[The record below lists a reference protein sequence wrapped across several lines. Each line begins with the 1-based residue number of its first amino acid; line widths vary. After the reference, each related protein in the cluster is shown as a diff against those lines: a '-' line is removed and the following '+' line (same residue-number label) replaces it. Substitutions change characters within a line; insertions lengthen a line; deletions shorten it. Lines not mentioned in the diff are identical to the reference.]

1 MASANYSHAEGIK
14 TKATGQASHA
24 EGSNTTAS
32 KVGAHAEGYYST
44 ASGDYSHSEGYY
56 TIASKSYQHAQGKYN
71 VEDTGNKYAHIFG
84 NGSAG
89 NKRSNAHTVDW
100 SGNAWFAGDVY
111 IGGTSQDD
119 AVKLENITIDETL
132 SDTST
137 NPVQNKVIKAA
148 LDTLSSSGV
157 VVDST
162 LSTESTN
169 PVQNKVITSKVNEI
183 TESLETIKNKPAV
196 QPDWNQN
203 DESAADYIK
212 NRTHYVIDSGFEI
225 TWDGDMTG
233 RDTIDVSLIGFS
245 GTLVKVSDLILSSE
259 QFIGASM
266 KKSDGTEQVLEQSNL
281 SILPNAAVCEFNAT
295 IVSIESVANTSAA
308 FGGLPIP
315 STGTYFNTNS
325 GVYVNYFKSE
335 PKLQKIDRKF
345 LPDSL
350 PGMIV
355 SGKEYTLEDGTTVIA
370 GPNAEVFNNYTIN
383 IASGDVS
390 HAEGNRTI
398 ASGDCSH
405 AEGTDTIAFSNN
417 QHVQG
422 KYNIEDTNNRYAHIV
437 GNGDFDV
444 KSNAHTLDWNG
455 NAWFAGKVYVGG
467 TSQDDAV
474 ELTNVTVDDV
484 LSDTSTNPVQYKVI
498 TTSLNAH
505 INDFNIHVTNE
516 EKEAWN
522 NKSEFS
528 GSYNDLTNK
537 PTDLASTSYVDNK
550 VAELVNS
557 APEALNT
564 LDELAEALGNDENF
578 ATTIT
583 NALAGKASQND
594 LYTHINNTDVHI
606 TAEEKALIA
615 NIDNL
620 ATKEYVDKDSVIFNL
635 NKLIED
641 KEWGTKDSALGNTII
656 PFINYLNTNQINLE
670 NGISVLF
677 KTSEQVSTEEGSRN
691 VWQR

>member
-71 VEDTGNKYAHIFG
+71 VEDTGNKYAHIIG
-84 NGSAG
+84 NGSAS

-148 LDTLSSSGV
+148 LDTLSTSGV
-157 VVDST
+157 VVDEV

-169 PVQNKVITSKVNEI
+169 PVQN
-183 TESLETIKNKPAV
+183 
-196 QPDWNQN
+196 
-203 DESAADYIK
+203 
-212 NRTHYVIDSGFEI
+212 
-225 TWDGDMTG
+225 
-233 RDTIDVSLIGFS
+233 
-245 GTLVKVSDLILSSE
+245 
-259 QFIGASM
+259 
-266 KKSDGTEQVLEQSNL
+266 
-281 SILPNAAVCEFNAT
+281 
-295 IVSIESVANTSAA
+295 
-308 FGGLPIP
+308 
-315 STGTYFNTNS
+315 
-325 GVYVNYFKSE
+325 
-335 PKLQKIDRKF
+335 
-345 LPDSL
+345 
-350 PGMIV
+350 
-355 SGKEYTLEDGTTVIA
+355 
-370 GPNAEVFNNYTIN
+370 
-383 IASGDVS
+383 
-390 HAEGNRTI
+390 
-398 ASGDCSH
+398 
-405 AEGTDTIAFSNN
+405 
-417 QHVQG
+417 
-422 KYNIEDTNNRYAHIV
+422 
-437 GNGDFDV
+437 
-444 KSNAHTLDWNG
+444 
-455 NAWFAGKVYVGG
+455 
-467 TSQDDAV
+467 
-474 ELTNVTVDDV
+474 
-484 LSDTSTNPVQYKVI
+484 KVI